1 MAGLVCGLIKTRT
14 RMGWGYDMTQSHNKL
29 TVISTITKNYLETS
43 VGAFYLLKPRAW
55 CGVASHD
62 WREGEERRGEWWSE
76 FGGES
81 LGEGRVGAVQQVQR
95 FWSRLVGQASILN
108 TENTTQG
115 RSQLSSH
122 HSPPLSQAGRRRRR
136 RRRISGRWLILPR

>member
-29 TVISTITKNYLETS
+29 AVISTITKNYLETS

-62 WREGEERRGEWWSE
+62 WREGEERRAVVRVWWRKSWRGAGGGSAASAEILVTSGGAGEH
-76 FGGES
+76 
-81 LGEGRVGAVQQVQR
+81 
-95 FWSRLVGQASILN
+95 
-108 TENTTQG
+108 TE
-115 RSQLSSH
+115 H
-122 HSPPLSQAGRRRRR
+122 
-136 RRRISGRWLILPR
+136 